1 MVSIVSTVSEAAAAT
16 DAGPGS
22 IAEPFLPFAPPFCES
37 LSYRT
42 TGVLLGIGVDLCRID
57 RIARLLQ
64 VYGPRFSERCFR
76 SQEYAA
82 ATRRGSVH
90 LAKRLAQY
98 FAAKEATFKALGTG
112 MRQGLTW
119 HDIEIDHL
127 PSGQPLLRL
136 HGQAV
141 QHARRLVPA
150 GMAYRLALSLTG
162 EPPLAQAFVVLWAFS
177 APPSSP

>member
-1 MVSIVSTVSEAAAAT
+1 MVSGSAAGSVSDSGADPVS
-16 DAGPGS
+16 
-22 IAEPFLPFAPPFCES
+22 PFAPPSCES
-37 LSYRT
+37 PSDHRP
-42 TGVLLGIGVDLCRID
+42 TGILLGIGVDLCRID

-64 VYGPRFSERCFR
+64 VYGPRFSGRCFR

-82 ATRRGSVH
+82 ATRRGSGH

-127 PSGQPLLRL
+127 PSGQPLVRL

-162 EPPLAQAFVVLWAFS
+162 EPPFAQAFVVLWALS
-177 APPSSP
+177 APPSQTSPPSSP